1 MEKLREM
8 YQYAREMEL
17 CKNQKGFAEI
27 VGVTPNNMSN
37 AFSDK
42 LADKFCSNSFLL
54 KVNDALGHVFSTD
67 WLLYG
72 DGDMLKENNTA
83 AHIIDTT
90 QNENNDNDTQH
101 YTTLPLVPL
110 SAIAGYNGWDNE
122 GVALDDCP
130 QYSIPDFIAVKA
142 EFLIRVSGSSM
153 YPKYSSGD
161 ILACRKVQ
169 EIRFIQWGKVYVIDG
184 SQGTMVKRL
193 FEIPDDQENI
203 LCKSDNE
210 NYPPFKLPK
219 DDIRSLSIVVGAIR
233 LE

>member
-1 MEKLREM
+1 MEATTQKDRLIRFQQFLGISVRSFE
-8 YQYAREMEL
+8 AR
-17 CKNQKGFAEI
+17 
-27 VGVTPNNMSN
+27 VGMSN
-37 AFSDK
+37 G
-42 LADKFCSNSFLL
+42 
-54 KVNDALGHVFSTD
+54 ALGKTQNVSSNLLDKVCSAFPELNRI
-67 WLLYG
+67 WLLTG
-72 DGDMLKENNTA
+72 EGDMLKENNTA
-83 AHIIDTT
+83 AHIIDTIE
-90 QNENNDNDTQH
+90 NENNDNDTQH
-101 YTTLPLVPL
+101 STTLPLVPL

-122 GVALDDCP
+122 GVALDECP

-193 FEIPDDQENI
+193 FEIPDDEDNI

-210 NYPPFKLPK
+210 NYPPFRLPK